1 MARPV
6 AYWAGCGRSAAR
18 APERYV
24 EASVLR
30 INCFYVSVQ
39 TKLVIGGLI
48 MDSSVIL
55 TTLLLCGL
63 MGLLGQGIRAAV
75 GLKSAATLAAQN
87 PSQQTEFDAA
97 YFGVSLMIGFIAGL
111 LAGIAI
117 GLDNLTKID
126 PANLKPLFAI
136 VAAGYAGT
144 DFIEN
149 AFTYLIPGIGTPPK
163 IGRDGAIIS
172 DLPAVPPP
180 APANLLPAAPAIAR
194 AAPAVVSTIDAVGLI
209 AALKIAAP
217 RVSTNVWAPA
227 LAAAFSKFDLR
238 TNRRVAAAVG
248 QFLVEAGASF
258 HELAENLDYTHASR
272 ISQVFPA
279 EFPTQADAEPFVGK
293 PEALANRVYANR
305 LGNGDEASGDGWRF
319 RGRGLIQITGR
330 HEYAEFGETLG
341 MAPEQAAAHS
351 ETQEGAA
358 MSGCWYLASRGCLVL
373 ADHWLISNITRKVN
387 GSAMEGADQRQ
398 AYSEAMLK
406 ALGG

>member
-1 MARPV
+1 
-6 AYWAGCGRSAAR
+6 
-18 APERYV
+18 
-24 EASVLR
+24 
-30 INCFYVSVQ
+30 
-39 TKLVIGGLI
+39 
-48 MDSSVIL
+48 
-55 TTLLLCGL
+55 

-97 YFGVSLMIGFIAGL
+97 YFGLSLMIGFIAGL

-149 AFTYLIPGIGTPPK
+149 AFTYLVPGIGTPPQ
-163 IGRDGAIIS
+163 IGRGRGVIR

-180 APANLLPAAPAIAR
+180 APSVAQPTATA
-194 AAPAVVSTIDAVGLI
+194 SLI

-238 TNRRVAAAVG
+238 TNRRAAAAVG

-258 HELAENLDYTHASR
+258 QELAENLDYTHASR

-279 EFPTQADAEPFVGK
+279 EFPTLADAEPFVGK
-293 PEALANRVYANR
+293 PQALANRVYANR
-305 LGNGDEASGDGWRF
+305 LGNGNEASGDGWRF
-319 RGRGLIQITGR
+319 RGRGLIQLTGR
-330 HEYAEFGETLG
+330 DEYAEFGETLG

-373 ADHWLISNITRKVN
+373 ADQWLISNITRKVN
-387 GSAMEGADQRQ
+387 GSAMEGADQRR

>member
-1 MARPV
+1 MP
-6 AYWAGCGRSAAR
+6 
-18 APERYV
+18 
-24 EASVLR
+24 
-30 INCFYVSVQ
+30 
-39 TKLVIGGLI
+39 I
-48 MDSSVIL
+48 MPIMLDSSVIL

-75 GLKSAATLAAQN
+75 GLKSAATRGAQN
-87 PSQQTEFDAA
+87 PSQQTEFDSA
-97 YFGVSLMIGFIAGL
+97 YFGLSLMIGFIAGL

-117 GLDNLTKID
+117 GLDSLAKID
-126 PANLKPLFAI
+126 PSNLKPLFAI

-149 AFTYLIPGIGTPPK
+149 AFTYLIPGIGTPPP
-163 IGRDGAIIS
+163 IGRDGGIIR
-172 DLPAVPPP
+172 DLKTVPPP
-180 APANLLPAAPAIAR
+180 ASANVPSAAPAIAS
-194 AAPAVVSTIDAVGLI
+194 AAPSVAQPTDTGGLI

-217 RVSTNVWAPA
+217 RVNTNIWAPA
-227 LAAAFSKFDLR
+227 LAAAFAKFDLR

-258 HELAENLDYTHASR
+258 NELAENLDYTHASR
-272 ISQVFPA
+272 ISQVFPR
-279 EFPTQADAEPFVGK
+279 EFPTSADAEPFVRK
-293 PEALANRVYANR
+293 PEALANRVYADR

-319 RGRGLIQITGR
+319 RGRGLIQLTGR
-330 HEYAEFGETLG
+330 DEYAEFGATLG
-341 MAPEQAAAHS
+341 MAPEQVAKHS

-387 GSAMEGADQRQ
+387 GSAMEGADQRH